1 MSEQSLLKLF
11 HEKYN
16 MNEDDVLD
24 ELENMNNKK
33 ILDKHMTSFSNIWQ
47 GTGSDTRWKTYLPSN
62 NKRGRK
68 LIASSSR
75 ENIEKQILAY
85 YKQTTRKAL
94 QFQTLYYEWLD
105 LKRLEVSNATIERI
119 HSSYMRYYELQPI
132 NKISITNI
140 SYLYIKEFI
149 LSTVKKYDMNY
160 KSYCNFTSVLRGV
173 LQYAIDKQLIT
184 TNPMA
189 NFHIG
194 KNVLRSP
201 DVKNKRKEVFSIEER
216 NLIEDAIWK
225 SYRENPVS
233 TVPLAILLDFYT
245 GLRSGELT
253 VLTWSDIADDTLHVH
268 RTETSYSIINPDG
281 TKGKV
286 TYAIKESPKSS
297 AGFRDVILIPKAIE
311 VLKEIYRFNQSHGWD
326 SEYIFLVDNHRIIRK
341 NLDTQIRKYC
351 NQLGIPPR
359 SMHKIRKYYI
369 SSLKLAN
376 LEDDEI
382 RRLAGHKDI
391 TTTLNSYCFSI
402 LSDEETKNRLTS
414 AL

>member
-1 MSEQSLLKLF
+1 MSEQSLLKLLR
-11 HEKYN
+11 EKYN
-16 MNEDDVLD
+16 MSEDDVLD
-24 ELENMNNKK
+24 ELEDMNNQK
-33 ILDKHMTSFSNIWQ
+33 IIDKHIKSFSNIWQ
-47 GTGSDTRWKTYLPSN
+47 GTGSDNRWKTYLPAN

-68 LIASSSR
+68 LIASSSK

-85 YKQTTRKAL
+85 YKQTSRKAL
-94 QFQTLYYEWLD
+94 QFQTLYYEWLNF
-105 LKRLEVSNATIERI
+105 KRLEVAEATIERI
-119 HSSYMRYYELQPI
+119 HNSYKRYYESQPI
-132 NKISITNI
+132 NKVSITNI

-149 LSTVKKYDMNY
+149 LSTVKQYDMNY
-160 KSYCNFTSVLRGV
+160 KAYCNFTLVLRGV

-184 TNPMA
+184 TNPMT

-201 DVKNKRKEVFSIEER
+201 DVKNKKKEVFSIEER
-216 NLIEDAIWK
+216 KMIENAIWK
-225 SYRENPVS
+225 SYKQNPVS
-233 TVPLAILLDFYT
+233 TVPLAVLLDFYT

-253 VLTWSDIADDTLHVH
+253 ALTWDDITGDILHVH
-268 RTETSYSIINPDG
+268 RTETSYSTINPDG
-281 TKGKV
+281 TKGNV
-286 TYAIKESPKSS
+286 IYTIKESPKSS
-297 AGFRDVILIPKAIE
+297 AGFRDIILIPKALE

-326 SEYIFLVDNHRIIRK
+326 SKYIFLVDNHRIIRK
-341 NLDTQIRKYC
+341 RLDTQIRKCC
-351 NQLGIPPR
+351 NQLGIRQR

-376 LEDDEI
+376 IEDDEI

-402 LSDEETKNRLTS
+402 LSDEETKNRLTQ